1 MWRGERG
8 IVGGRGMWK
17 ILKGWFGRFGKGAQ
31 SPKTAR
37 AAKPRDPAKRTAA
50 PEPPLSRERL
60 IEQALAVRAEK
71 RAVLDELDPATRA
84 RIERAALGK
93 LKDGDKERE

>member
-1 MWRGERG
+1 
-8 IVGGRGMWK
+8 MWK
-17 ILKGWFGRFGKGAQ
+17 VLKAWFSRFGKGAK
-31 SPKTAR
+31 SAKTAG
-37 AAKPRDPAKRTAA
+37 AAKPSGAAKQTGA

-93 LKDGDKERE
+93 LKDGGKEKE

>member
-1 MWRGERG
+1 MWS
-8 IVGGRGMWK
+8 V
-17 ILKGWFGRFGKGAQ
+17 LKAWFGGSAKSAKARTVK
-31 SPKTAR
+31 PAR
-37 AAKPRDPAKRTAA
+37 AAKPTRAAKPSSAA
-50 PEPPLSRERL
+50 DAAMSRERL

-93 LKDGDKERE
+93 LKGGDKKKDG